1 MMPCPLLGRLTWT
14 VSMMHLLSRALETMG
29 KGASWWLR
37 KILQTFYQHCL
48 PPSLWLTTEFKHH
61 IKGRIWCFILI
72 ECRCLSLI
80 FKDLISSLCLL
91 GLFFPLSLQLALGN
105 VISALGDR
113 SKRSTH
119 VPYRD
124 SKLTR
129 LLQDSLGG
137 NRSVCP
143 HKPHEYTVCN
153 SVGRCRYRG

>member
-1 MMPCPLLGRLTWT
+1 
-14 VSMMHLLSRALETMG
+14 MG

-48 PPSLWLTTEFKHH
+48 PPSLWSTTEFQHH
-61 IKGRIWCFILI
+61 ITGR
-72 ECRCLSLI
+72 SLRT
-80 FKDLISSLCLL
+80 SSHLHVSLVC
-91 GLFFPLSLQLALGN
+91 FFPLSLQLALGN

-143 HKPHEYTVCN
+143 HEPHKDTVSN
-153 SVGRCRYRG
+153 SVGRCRYNRGLTLEPLPEALFCGWMNYLSNKGLLTGISMF